1 MLPRFFCHQTS
12 RFFSVPS
19 LLQTNTPLFLPFYH
33 LVSDQK
39 LPHIQNYPY
48 RNSREFE
55 KELDFFL
62 QYFEPVS
69 LAEILENPQPKK
81 KVFHLSFD
89 DGLKECAEIIAPILL
104 RKGIPATFFV
114 NTAFVNNQALF
125 HKYKA
130 SLLLNKL
137 RENGHPKARQRLREA
152 GINTQNILR
161 CTTHQAPVLDEV
173 AELLAIDFNEFLHT
187 RQPYLTT
194 SQLLDLQNKG
204 FSIGAH
210 SCNHPEFWTISAAE
224 QLDQIRKS
232 MAWINENVQPKIKAF
247 AFPYTD
253 NGVSQQ
259 VFETIQHDNIC
270 DITFGTAGLKY
281 DTVDTHLQ
289 RYPIEMP
296 GDFVQNIKT
305 EWLYFLLRKWINKA
319 SVKH

>member
-137 RENGHPKARQRLREA
+137 RENEHPKARQRLHEA
-152 GINTQNILR
+152 GLNTQNILR

-173 AELLAIDFNEFLHT
+173 AELLAIDFNEFLRT

-194 SQLLDLQNKG
+194 PQLLDLQNKG

-210 SCNHPEFWTISAAE
+210 SCNHPEFWTISATE

-247 AFPYTD
+247 AFPFTD

-281 DTVDTHLQ
+281 DTVDTHFQ

-319 SVKH
+319 SVRH